1 MKSVLGEVTTIIAMI
16 IGVAILAVIVS
27 PRAQTSQVVT
37 SGGNA
42 LTGILNAA
50 LSPVVGT
57 GGFNIGRGAG
67 LGNSVM

>member
-27 PRAQTSQVVT
+27 PQARTSNVIT

-42 LTGILNAA
+42 LTNILNSA
-50 LSPVVGT
+50 LSPVTGS
-57 GGFNIGRGAG
+57 GGFGIGRGAG
-67 LGNSVM
+67 LGNNAM

>member
-27 PRAQTSQVVT
+27 PQARTSNVIS

-42 LTGILNAA
+42 LTNILNAA
-50 LSPVVGT
+50 LSPVT
-57 GGFNIGRGAG
+57 GGGFSLGRGSG
-67 LGNSVM
+67 LSNSAM